1 MLFLP
6 FIHLHVE
13 DGVVLPLGRF
23 ITQKNYLYSSY
34 LVLDRVSSILLLP
47 FIHLQEVDGIVLS
60 DHVILTSSDGT
71 SSQSCSDNDNEDIEW
86 RRGDDSDNNSS
97 RSFLCMFQLALTE
110 AFANLGGHAVPKMNW
125 SMPRNDASF
134 VRGGMA

>member
-1 MLFLP
+1 M
-6 FIHLHVE
+6 
-13 DGVVLPLGRF
+13 
-23 ITQKNYLYSSY
+23 YSSY

-71 SSQSCSDNDNEDIEW
+71 SSQPCSDNDNEDIEW
-86 RRGDDSDNNSS
+86 RRGDDSDSNSS
-97 RSFLCMFQLALTE
+97 RSFLCMFELALTE